1 MSLHDL
7 VCVVFLGLVE
17 GLTEF
22 LPVSSTGHLI
32 LARSLID
39 YDPPGGFLIIIQLGA
54 ILAVC
59 FLYFRKLFS
68 VLIAAPTDATAR
80 RFILNLV
87 LAFVPAGVVGLL
99 LGGFFEHL
107 VESSTGPWV
116 VSASLIL
123 GGLAILVIERVR
135 PASVH
140 HDVDA
145 LPSSIAFKI
154 GCAQVAAL
162 IPGVSRAGATIMGA
176 LLLKVDRRV
185 ATEFSFFLAIP
196 TMVAATL
203 YSLYKNRGTLDAS
216 GAEVIAIGF
225 VVAFLSALVVV
236 RQLIAFIS
244 RHGFGPFAWYRIL
257 VGALM
262 LGLLIAH

>member
-7 VCVVFLGLVE
+7 VCVVLLGVVE

-32 LARSLID
+32 LAGSLID
-39 YDPPGGFLIIIQLGA
+39 YEPPGGFLIIIQLGA

-68 VLIAAPTDATAR
+68 VLVAAPTEPTAR
-80 RFILNLV
+80 GFILNLV

-107 VESSTGPWV
+107 VESRIGPWV
-116 VSASLIL
+116 VSATLIL
-123 GGLAILVIERVR
+123 GGLVILVIERVR

-140 HDVDA
+140 HDVDV
-145 LPSSIAFKI
+145 LPRRVAFKI

-176 LLLKVDRRV
+176 LMFRVDRRV

-196 TMVAATL
+196 TMFAATL
-203 YSLYKNRGTLDAS
+203 YSLYKNRGTLDAN

-225 VVAFLSALVVV
+225 VVSFLSALVVV
-236 RQLIAFIS
+236 RRLIAFIS
-244 RHGFGPFAWYRIL
+244 RHGFAPFAWYRIL

-262 LGLLIAH
+262 LGLLIAR